1 MSDVDTLEA
10 LFEHELAALYYVET
24 ELIDVLDELA
34 LESRDDEIKAA
45 FADHR
50 EETRE
55 HADRIED
62 AFRAIGESS
71 RTVRSSTLDG
81 LVEDRQRVVEATH
94 DPDLVDSH
102 SVAVGRRIEAV
113 EIEAYESLLRMAE
126 ELDYEEAVTEPLEE
140 TLDEEEAA
148 KQTLSAIGEQ
158 SRFGKLLAKIR

>member
-1 MSDVDTLEA
+1 MSDVDTLED
-10 LFEHELAALYYVET
+10 LFEHELAGLYYVET

-34 LESRDDEIKAA
+34 LESRNDEIKAA

-55 HADRIED
+55 HATRLED
-62 AFRAIGESS
+62 VFRAVGESS
-71 RTVRSSTLDG
+71 YTVRSSTLDG
-81 LVEDRQRVVEATH
+81 LVEDRQRVVEATN

-102 SVAVGRRIEAV
+102 SVAIGRRIEAV

-126 ELDYEEAVTEPLEE
+126 ELDYEEDVTEPLEK
-140 TLDEEEAA
+140 TLDEEEDA
-148 KQTLSAIGEQ
+148 KEKLSAIGKQ

>member
-1 MSDVDTLEA
+1 MSDVDTLED
-10 LFEHELAALYYVET
+10 LFEHELAGLYYVET

-34 LESRDDEIKAA
+34 LESRDDDLTDV

-55 HADRIED
+55 HAARLED
-62 AFRAIGESS
+62 VFRAVGQSS

-81 LVEDRQRVVEATH
+81 LVADRQRVVEATH

-102 SVAVGRRIEAV
+102 SVAIGRRIEAV
-113 EIEAYESLLRMAE
+113 EIESYESLLRMAE
-126 ELDYEEAVTEPLEE
+126 ELDYDEDVTEPLEE
-140 TLDEEEAA
+140 TLGEEGDA
-148 KQTLSAIGEQ
+148 KQQLSAIGEQ

>member
-1 MSDVDTLEA
+1 MTDIDTLED

-34 LESRDDEIKAA
+34 LESRNDEIKEA

-55 HADRIED
+55 HATRLED

-71 RTVRSSTLDG
+71 HSERSATLDG
-81 LVEDRQRVVEATH
+81 LAADRQRVVEATD

-102 SVAVGRRIEAV
+102 SVAIGRRIEAV
-113 EIEAYESLLRMAE
+113 EIEQYESLLRMAD
-126 ELDYEEAVTEPLEE
+126 ELDYDEDVTEPLEE
-140 TLDEEEAA
+140 TLDEEEDA
-148 KQTLSAIGEQ
+148 KQKLSAIGEE
-158 SRFGKLLAKIR
+158 SRFGKLLAKLR

>member
-55 HADRIED
+55 HATRLED
-62 AFRAIGESS
+62 AFRTIDKSS

-81 LVEDRQRVVEATH
+81 LVEDRQRVVEATY

-102 SVAVGRRIEAV
+102 SVAIGRRIEAV
-113 EIEAYESLLRMAE
+113 EIEAYESLLRMAD
-126 ELDYEEAVTEPLEE
+126 ELDYEEDVTEPLEE
-140 TLDEEEAA
+140 TLGEEEDA